1 MHKAIQS
8 LALVV
13 LCESL
18 FHMSLADC
26 SCEGSSVRTHVSSSG
41 QRFEFHRCQKKWIAV
56 NSESGDSS
64 IGQEKILSLPGRLF
78 DFNFAEGDFQ
88 VGGKSIYVSSLQKRT
103 TSEQVDAD
111 TGLTIW
117 DGSVIL
123 AKYLEHRGHL
133 DGKRV
138 LELGSGVGLVGISC
152 GVLGAAVTMTDLDYV
167 MDSLNHN
174 IDKNKASISGGSLIG
189 LPLDWT
195 NWGGNAITQQPFDIV
210 VGADIVWL
218 QSLIVPLCDLLK
230 EISIVNRNNNDGRGC
245 EILISYQSRSKMA
258 DHVLYTSLEQRS
270 FKISTVPEDD
280 MPSAFFSKRLDIL
293 KLEYIPQTK
302 DS

>member
-1 MHKAIQS
+1 MHKATPS
-8 LALVV
+8 LALIV

-26 SCEGSSVRTHVSSSG
+26 SCEEGSVRTHVSSSG
-41 QRFEFHRCQKKWIAV
+41 QRFEFHRCQKRWIALT
-56 NSESGDSS
+56 SESDDSS
-64 IGQEKILSLPGRLF
+64 IDQEKMLSLPGRLF
-78 DFNFAEGDFQ
+78 DFNFAEGDFR
-88 VGGKSIYVSSLQKRT
+88 VGGKSIYVSALQKRT

-123 AKYLEHRGHL
+123 AKYLEHRGNL

-138 LELGSGVGLVGISC
+138 LALGSGVGLVGISC

-174 IDKNKASISGGSLIG
+174 IDKNKASISSGSLIG

-195 NWGGNAITQQPFDIV
+195 NWEGNAITKQPFDIV
-210 VGADIVWL
+210 LGADIVWL

-230 EISIVNRNNNDGRGC
+230 EISIVNRNC

-258 DHVLYTSLEQRS
+258 DHVLYNSLEQRS
-270 FKISTVPEDD
+270 FKVSKVLKDE
-280 MPSAFFSKRLDIL
+280 MPSSFVSKRLDIL

-302 DS
+302 DV

>member
-1 MHKAIQS
+1 
-8 LALVV
+8 
-13 LCESL
+13 
-18 FHMSLADC
+18 
-26 SCEGSSVRTHVSSSG
+26 
-41 QRFEFHRCQKKWIAV
+41 
-56 NSESGDSS
+56 
-64 IGQEKILSLPGRLF
+64 
-78 DFNFAEGDFQ
+78 
-88 VGGKSIYVSSLQKRT
+88 
-103 TSEQVDAD
+103 
-111 TGLTIW
+111 
-117 DGSVIL
+117 
-123 AKYLEHRGHL
+123 
-133 DGKRV
+133 
-138 LELGSGVGLVGISC
+138 
-152 GVLGAAVTMTDLDYV
+152 
-167 MDSLNHN
+167 
-174 IDKNKASISGGSLIG
+174 LIG

>member
-41 QRFEFHRCQKKWIAV
+41 QRFEFHRCQKKSIAV

-103 TSEQVDAD
+103 TRR
-111 TGLTIW
+111 
-117 DGSVIL
+117 
-123 AKYLEHRGHL
+123 AKPQ
-133 DGKRV
+133 
-138 LELGSGVGLVGISC
+138 
-152 GVLGAAVTMTDLDYV
+152 AA
-167 MDSLNHN
+167 
-174 IDKNKASISGGSLIG
+174 K
-189 LPLDWT
+189 
-195 NWGGNAITQQPFDIV
+195 
-210 VGADIVWL
+210 
-218 QSLIVPLCDLLK
+218 VP
-230 EISIVNRNNNDGRGC
+230 
-245 EILISYQSRSKMA
+245 
-258 DHVLYTSLEQRS
+258 
-270 FKISTVPEDD
+270 
-280 MPSAFFSKRLDIL
+280 
-293 KLEYIPQTK
+293 
-302 DS
+302 